1 MSVAAMIG
9 GAGLSMGFKRP
20 TLKTLQFNSIFPS
33 MNQARIISTATFAS
47 RMLASEDKNDLRE
60 ATIRDIGTFSALY
73 FLGDYAAKAVA
84 SLIEKISPQTE
95 LLNSKKA
102 LAKGANL
109 YERLKHWAVDTSLK
123 STEEV
128 VGQRAKSMRSL
139 CQLGNIL
146 FSFLLLGTIIPKV
159 TRHMTDKRHE
169 EEMKKAGMTE
179 DQISKYYQ
187 NYPKDGAE
195 KISPSIKTAYKPFFT
210 SDGATSVS
218 VVSK

>member
-84 SLIEKISPQTE
+84 AGIEKIRPNVK
-95 LLNSKKA
+95 LLNATEKV
-102 LAKGANL
+102 KGNANTWDKL
-109 YERLKHWAVDTSLK
+109 VHWAKDTTLK
-123 STEEV
+123 SSEEV
-128 VGQRAKSMRSL
+128 IGKEAKTMRSV
-139 CQLGNIL
+139 C
-146 FSFLLLGTIIPKV
+146 
-159 TRHMTDKRHE
+159 
-169 EEMKKAGMTE
+169 
-179 DQISKYYQ
+179 
-187 NYPKDGAE
+187 
-195 KISPSIKTAYKPFFT
+195 
-210 SDGATSVS
+210 
-218 VVSK
+218 